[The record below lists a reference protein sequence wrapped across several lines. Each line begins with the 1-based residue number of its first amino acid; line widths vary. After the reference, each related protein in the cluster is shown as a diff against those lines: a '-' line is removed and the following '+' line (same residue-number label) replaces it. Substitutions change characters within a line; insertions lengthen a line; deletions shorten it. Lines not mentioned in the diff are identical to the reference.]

1 MRAGRAG
8 RRDHPRVCGEHKNG
22 IPFRTQVQGSS
33 PRVRGTRMRTAEWSC
48 NIGIIPACAGNTM
61 SLKNVSLRFWDHP
74 RVCGEHHYNT
84 ICIAGHSGSSPR
96 VRGTLTRLRW
106 FGGISGIIPAC
117 AGNTRTLPTAQC
129 CMRDHPRVCGEHLID
144 LSGGYAN
151 GGSSPRVRG
160 TRQGKFRL

>member
-1 MRAGRAG
+1 MELNPDEAGSSPRVRGTRHGCEPVVQVGGIIPACAG
-8 RRDHPRVCGEHKNG
+8 NTCNNLMPVPQSRDHPRVCGEHKNG

-96 VRGTLTRLRW
+96 VRGTHGR
-106 FGGISGIIPAC
+106 SQ
-117 AGNTRTLPTAQC
+117 LPSA
-129 CMRDHPRVCGEHLID
+129 V
-144 LSGGYAN
+144 
-151 GGSSPRVRG
+151 
-160 TRQGKFRL
+160 